1 MCITEGVY
9 IKMTLNKELAN
20 VIKNHENNSS
30 NDWQAKAF
38 RLLHE
43 KYSLISLNDGFG
55 DNKLKAPTEK
65 GWSKW
70 CKEKNPNLPTSKDR
84 CGLCT
89 GPVNGILVLDV
100 DNLEK
105 FKAFCESKGILC
117 KFETFTVQTGKGW
130 HLYFQYPSDGRDYGN
145 LSREKDG
152 FDVRGVGGYVLA
164 PGSRHPETKT
174 VYEVVNPAEVAP
186 APQWLLNL
194 YTDQSQQA
202 AVQHPETSTLENTLS
217 LRQPS
222 PEEIAALEKK
232 LKTLPVE
239 QQKLIKEGKPKGER
253 SEASMK
259 VMVYLLSHGFSP
271 KEVQHIYAAFPIGE
285 KARENF
291 KWFEKELERA
301 EKYVAANQVHKKE
314 VYECVTAESI
324 INSDVELN
332 FLIEDFLPENGQLI
346 LHGKSGTFKTH
357 LVLQLIVSLLN
368 EKESLFL
375 NKFKI
380 NNDVRPQ
387 HILILNGE
395 NSKADIKSK
404 LLMIE
409 TDIDDECIK
418 KIVKRIHFIS
428 RNGFVTFCDSFDN
441 RIFINELHKNIAK
454 EKINLLVI
462 DNLQCFSTRV
472 ENENEQMR
480 QVLNKITEIAVVHN
494 LTVILVHHSGKGDA
508 TELRGASS
516 IKDWATNVIAIEE
529 NKDHYILHNTKSRS
543 SKKFESMKL
552 YFDGKRLVPSGN
564 DAGNSLDII
573 TEVLKEAGGAVKSQD
588 EFINLIKKYLDKHN
602 LNMSINKIKKLIEDA
617 VNDGKVITKKGNANA
632 TQYSI
637 Q

>member
-1 MCITEGVY
+1 M
-9 IKMTLNKELAN
+9 
-20 VIKNHENNSS
+20 
-30 NDWQAKAF
+30 
-38 RLLHE
+38 
-43 KYSLISLNDGFG
+43 
-55 DNKLKAPTEK
+55 
-65 GWSKW
+65 
-70 CKEKNPNLPTSKDR
+70 
-84 CGLCT
+84 
-89 GPVNGILVLDV
+89 
-100 DNLEK
+100 
-105 FKAFCESKGILC
+105 
-117 KFETFTVQTGKGW
+117 
-130 HLYFQYPSDGRDYGN
+130 
-145 LSREKDG
+145 
-152 FDVRGVGGYVLA
+152 
-164 PGSRHPETKT
+164 
-174 VYEVVNPAEVAP
+174 YEVVNPAEVAP

-271 KEVQHIYAAFPIGE
+271 KEVKHIYAAFPIGE

-324 INSDVELN
+324 INSDVELK

-409 TDIDDECIK
+409 TDIDDKCRKE
-418 KIVKRIHFIS
+418 IVKKIHFIS

-441 RIFINELHKNIAK
+441 RIFINELQKNITK

-480 QVLNKITEIAVVHN
+480 QVLNKITEIAVAHN

-529 NKDHYILHNTKSRS
+529 NKGHYILHNTKSRS
-543 SKKFESMKL
+543 SNKFESMKL

-564 DAGNSLDII
+564 DADNSPDII
-573 TEVLKEAGGAVKSQD
+573 VEVLKEAGGTVKSQY

-602 LNMSINKIKKLIEDA
+602 LNMSIDKIKKMIEDA
-617 VNDGKVITKKGNANA
+617 VNNGKVITKKGNANA